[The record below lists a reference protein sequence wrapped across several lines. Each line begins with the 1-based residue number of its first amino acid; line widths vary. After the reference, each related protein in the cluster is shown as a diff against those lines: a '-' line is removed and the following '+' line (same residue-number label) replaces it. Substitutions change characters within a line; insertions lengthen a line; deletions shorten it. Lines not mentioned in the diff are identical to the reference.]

1 MIITKTTRQTAIVNH
16 EAQFEVDEQYWNSLL
31 EGGMSEEDAL
41 DEARSQCKAES
52 VSFSTEMIESIQDH
66 ETEIS

>member
-1 MIITKTTRQTAIVNH
+1 
-16 EAQFEVDEQYWNSLL
+16 VDEQYWNSLL

-41 DEARSQCKAES
+41 NEARSQCQAES
-52 VSFSTEMIESIQDH
+52 VSFSTEMIESIQEH